1 MVFCGCGNGLFCGRP
16 TGLFCGTIRA
26 NGEHQNVFHCT
37 ISAPS
42 FQPVVSIQPI
52 YPFASRFSIEF
63 NYELC
68 SRIYRLLNNWFC
80 PTYFYCFKRIRLR
93 LTGFLW
99 CEAMIDQIKKNN
111 RTALN
116 WSTTFALKL
125 HPRCTEDCSETL
137 AAVSSSRMFPS
148 IRCCCIQST
157 SILCFRFRPICFY
170 WNVVSFLFL
179 SFYLSSLSSFYLF
192 FFSFL
197 FHFGHVFLPPLLFSL
212 NVIQLRGEHEIVP
225 QLGRF
230 VLKLLW
236 NCSRNSWVHIETA
249 LESLWNR
256 SGMILK
262 LECCKLPNRGKV
274 PCEKQSHWFDSSRD

>member
-192 FFSFL
+192 FFFHFCFILVMFSFL
-197 FHFGHVFLPPLLFSL
+197 PSSFHLMSFNWEENMKSFLNWDDLF
-212 NVIQLRGEHEIVP
+212 
-225 QLGRF
+225 
-230 VLKLLW
+230 W
-236 NCSRNSWVHIETA
+236 NCSGTAWET
-249 LESLWNR
+249 LEFTLKPLWNR
-256 SGMILK
+256 SGIA
-262 LECCKLPNRGKV
+262 LE
-274 PCEKQSHWFDSSRD
+274 WFWS